1 MNINE
6 IIYHLITGTASDKE
20 RMHFD
25 AWLKESP
32 DHQEKYEKLMENSDF
47 WKDYQNYSQI
57 DVDKA
62 WDQFME
68 MAKRDDGEHEPVV
81 PEKRNTLR
89 RLLRV
94 AAMLLLIVGLGWFLL
109 YRENKPEPP
118 VIPQIVSQAIAKS
131 TESGKNAANVII
143 KVKGEEQINQ
153 EVTSDDLLAVL
164 TGTKDAVCEIETH
177 TAKEFWVTL
186 PDGSRVHLNYNARL
200 IYPNRF
206 VGDTRQVYVEGE
218 AYFYISK
225 DSRHPFIVNTSSG
238 MLKQYGT
245 EFYINAPKES
255 TMVVLIDGAVSVTP
269 KGGTEQMMKCGQQA
283 VFNTNGSS
291 LKIEDVDTSLY
302 TAWNEGRMV
311 FEDCPLENLM
321 EVLAKWYDFDYT
333 ITDDKLRKVH
343 LSGTFDRYGSLDG
356 ILNVISDL
364 TNAETSLR
372 GNKVVLG
379 RKGKR

>member
-6 IIYHLITGTASDKE
+6 IIYHMITGTASDEE
-20 RMHFD
+20 RKHFD
-25 AWLKESP
+25 AWLKESS

-47 WKDYQNYSQI
+47 LKDYQCYSQI

-62 WDQFME
+62 WDQFVAK
-68 MAKRDDGEHEPVV
+68 AKRDEGEQEPVV
-81 PEKRNTLR
+81 LEKRHTYR
-89 RLLRV
+89 RLFRV
-94 AAMLLLIVGLGWFLL
+94 AAMLLLVAGAGWLLL

-118 VIPQIVSQAIAKS
+118 MIPQTVSEAIAKS

-143 KVKGEEQINQ
+143 KVKGKEQINQ
-153 EVTSDDLLAVL
+153 EVTSDALLAVL
-164 TGTKDAVCEIETH
+164 SGNEDAVCEIETH
-177 TAKEFWVTL
+177 SAKEFWVTL

-206 VGDTRQVYVEGE
+206 VGDTRQVFVEGE
-218 AYFYISK
+218 AYFYIAK
-225 DSRHPFIVNTSSG
+225 DSRHPFMVNTSSG
-238 MLKQYGT
+238 TLKEYGT

-255 TMVVLIDGAVSVTP
+255 TTVVLIEGSVSVTP
-269 KGGTEQMMKCGQQA
+269 KGGSEQMMKCGQQA

-291 LKIEDVDTSLY
+291 LKIEDVDTSIY

-321 EVLAKWYDFDYT
+321 EVLAKWYDFSYT

-343 LSGTFDRYGSLDG
+343 LSGTFDRYGTPAD

-364 TNAETSLR
+364 TNAETRLQ